1 MLGFNKKQ
9 FLHIFIIKKSTMGYL
24 SNSII
29 TIDAILTKKGRELIS
44 KGDNSFNITQFAL
57 SDDEIDYSLY
67 NTSHPNGSAYY
78 GEAIENMPLLEAFPD
93 ETQML
98 KYKLLSLTR
107 GVDTIPYVDLGV
119 NSISLNTSGQIT
131 ISPKTKNYS
140 RGGDNEKYIFT
151 IFDARLFSSINSS
164 PPQYLGASYSHTVK
178 SHSLSL
184 TAINSTGA
192 NPRLDTLL
200 RVIGENTGAQITIRV
215 TVTSNFISTTT
226 TPSTL

>member
-1 MLGFNKKQ
+1 
-9 FLHIFIIKKSTMGYL
+9 MGYL
-24 SNSII
+24 NNSII
-29 TIDAILTKKGRELIS
+29 SVDAILTKKGRELIS

-107 GVDTIPYVDLGV
+107 GVEAIPYVDLGI
-119 NSISLNTSGQIT
+119 NSVSLNPSGQIT
-131 ISPKTKNYS
+131 ITPTVKNSISPRSLGYS
-140 RGGDNEKYIFT
+140 FT

-164 PPQYLGASYSHTVK
+164 PPQYLGASYSYTVRG
-178 SHSLSL
+178 SSLSL
-184 TAINSTGA
+184 TAVSSIGTDH
-192 NPRLDTLL
+192 RWDTLL
-200 RVIGENTGAQITIRV
+200 RVVDIATGAQASIRV
-215 TVTSNFISTTT
+215 TVTPTVNASTPATT
-226 TPSTL
+226 

>member
-1 MLGFNKKQ
+1 
-9 FLHIFIIKKSTMGYL
+9 MGYL
-24 SNSII
+24 NNSII
-29 TIDAILTKKGRELIS
+29 SVDAILTKKGRELIS

-107 GVDTIPYVDLGV
+107 GIDAIPYVDLGV
-119 NSISLNTSGQIT
+119 NSISLNTLGQIT
-131 ISPKTKNYS
+131 VSPRTKNYS
-140 RGGDNEKYIFT
+140 RDTEEYIFT

-164 PPQYLGASYSHTVK
+164 PPKYLGASYSYTVRGR
-178 SHSLSL
+178 SLSL
-184 TAINSTGA
+184 TAISSTSINS
-192 NPRLDTLL
+192 RWDTLL
-200 RVIGENTGAQITIRV
+200 RVVGVDTGAQATIRV
-215 TVTSNFISTTT
+215 TVTSNSTTT
-226 TPSTL
+226 TTPPNTL